1 MRPTVMR
8 VASEFAAAEEPKAA
22 PETRGMGILSPH
34 AVEREVHRRLS
45 SHPGLRLQSL
55 VVHKTPAGVC
65 LEGRAE
71 LLGPELDLADML
83 KDIEG
88 VDEIINRLM
97 PAGPCLNAD
106 LPCDDGLLVECYQG

>member
-1 MRPTVMR
+1 MRPTVIPLR
-8 VASEFAAAEEPKAA
+8 EQGFASSVSRAASPKS
-22 PETRGMGILSPH
+22 PTRDMSPH

-71 LLGPELDLADML
+71 LLGQELDLADIL
-83 KDIEG
+83 KDIDG
-88 VDEIINRLM
+88 VNEVINRLL

-106 LPCDDGLLVECYQG
+106 LPGGEVLFVESYLG